1 MHRIMQGAPIIIKDF
16 IQLFFSLVSHIDVQ
30 SLEVVKC
37 HYGIG
42 IDSCAD
48 TLKT

>member
-1 MHRIMQGAPIIIKDF
+1 MIIKNF
-16 IQLFFSLVSHIDVQ
+16 IQLFFSLVSHSHIDVQ